1 MTNALM
7 FRRPLIAALIAAS
20 SMLAAACSDDGTLPK
35 LGGSS
40 ETGTVVVK
48 LTDAPFPTD
57 QVQSVDIFVV
67 RVDGR
72 VSDVSDADADQDL
85 DNNGS
90 TGWRTLATPNASFNL
105 LSLQNGATAT
115 LGSAPLGVGTYNGLR
130 LVIDAS
136 QSSVTLKNG
145 TKLTGGSNPGVTF
158 PSASRSGLKINLSKP
173 LVVVGGTTTTL
184 LVDFDVANS
193 FVLRGNTIQQN
204 GLLFKPVINGSVI
217 DAATVNANIRLAN
230 ATASALDF
238 VQGTTALT
246 GGSNLAFGTSS
257 ACSSVNAATPNLS
270 VRVNGTTTALP
281 GFAPVLQ
288 AGTSYT
294 VVAYPSGAN
303 TAFVTLTNTFTPTA
317 GQAGLRVFNASGFPA
332 AFDAFVTTSGAPLG
346 TATLSNVLNAGN
358 SAFVSVPAGSQQIRL
373 TATGLTVVLL
383 DMGAQTLTAGQNY
396 TLVIAPPAS
405 GQTAPRAFL
414 VAGC

>member
-1 MTNALM
+1 MINA
-7 FRRPLIAALIAAS
+7 RISRPLMAAVIAAS
-20 SMLAAACSDDGTLPK
+20 AMLAAACSSDGTIPG
-35 LGGSS
+35 LGGGS

-57 QVQSVDIFVV
+57 QVKSVDVFVV

-72 VSDVSDADADQDL
+72 ASDVSEADADQDL
-85 DNNGS
+85 NNNGS

-105 LSLQNGATAT
+105 LALQNGASAS
-115 LGSAPLGVGTYNGLR
+115 LGSAPLGVGTYSGLR
-130 LVIDAS
+130 LIIDPS
-136 QSSVTLKNG
+136 QSSVTLKDG
-145 TKLTGGSNPGVTF
+145 TKLTGSSNPGVSF

-173 LVVVGGTTTTL
+173 LVVVGGATTTL

-193 FVLRGNTIQQN
+193 FVMRGNTIQQN

-281 GFAPVLQ
+281 GFTPTLQ

-294 VVAYPSGAN
+294 VIAYPSGAT
-303 TAFVTLTNTFTPTA
+303 TAFATLTNTFTPTA
-317 GQAGLRVFNASGFPA
+317 GQAGFRVFNASGIVT
-332 AFDAFVTTSGAPLG
+332 AFDAFVTTQGAPLG
-346 TATLSNVLNAGN
+346 TATVSNVLNAGN

-396 TLVIAPPAS
+396 TLVIAPPLS
-405 GQTAPRAFL
+405 GQTAPRAVL

>member
-1 MTNALM
+1 MTHDLVS
-7 FRRPLIAALIAAS
+7 RRPTLTALFAAGVV
-20 SMLAAACSDDGTLPK
+20 LATACSADGTLPN

-40 ETGTVVVK
+40 ETGTVTVK

-57 QVQSVDIFVV
+57 QVKSVDVFVV

-72 VSDVSDADADQDL
+72 TSDVTEADADQDL
-85 DNNGS
+85 DNQGS
-90 TGWRTLATPNASFNL
+90 TGWRTIATPNASFNL

-115 LGSAPLGVGTYNGLR
+115 LGTAPLGKGTYSGLR
-130 LVIDAS
+130 LIIDAS
-136 QSSVTLKNG
+136 QSSVTLKDG
-145 TKLTGGSNPGVTF
+145 TKLTGSSNPGVMF
-158 PSASRSGLKINLSKP
+158 PSASRSGLKINLSQP
-173 LVVVGGTTTTL
+173 LVVVGGATTTL

-193 FVLRGNTIQQN
+193 FVMRGNTIQQN

-238 VQGTTALT
+238 VQGTAALT

-257 ACSSVNAATPNLS
+257 TCASVTAATPNLS

-281 GFAPVLQ
+281 GFTPTLQ

-303 TAFVTLTNTFTPTA
+303 TAFATLTNTFTPTA

-332 AFDAFVTTSGAPLG
+332 AFDAYVTTSGAPLG
-346 TATLSNVLNAGN
+346 TATLSNVLNASS

-383 DMGAQTLTAGQNY
+383 DMGTQTLTAGQNY

>member
-1 MTNALM
+1 MTNDLLS
-7 FRRPLIAALIAAS
+7 RRPALKALFAAS
-20 SMLAAACSDDGTLPK
+20 IVLATACSADGTLPN

-40 ETGTVVVK
+40 ETGTVTVK

-57 QVQSVDIFVV
+57 QVKSVDVFVV

-72 VSDVSDADADQDL
+72 TSDVTEADADQDL
-85 DNNGS
+85 DNSGS
-90 TGWRTLATPNASFNL
+90 TGWRTIATPNASFNL

-115 LGSAPLGVGTYNGLR
+115 LGAAPLGKGTYSGLR
-130 LVIDAS
+130 LIIDAS
-136 QSSVTLKNG
+136 QSSVTLKDG
-145 TKLTGGSNPGVTF
+145 TKLTGSSNPGVTF
-158 PSASRSGLKINLSKP
+158 PSASRSGLKINLSQP
-173 LVVVGGTTTTL
+173 LVVVGGATTTL

-193 FVLRGNTIQQN
+193 FVMRGNTIQQN

-238 VQGTTALT
+238 VQGTAALT

-257 ACSSVNAATPNLS
+257 TCSSVNAATPNLS

-281 GFAPVLQ
+281 GFTPTLT

-294 VVAYPSGAN
+294 VIAYPSGAT
-303 TAFVTLTNTFTPTA
+303 TAFATLTNIFTPTA

-346 TATLSNVLNAGN
+346 TATVSNVLNAGN

-373 TATGLTVVLL
+373 TATGTTVVLL
-383 DMGAQTLTAGQNY
+383 DMGSQTLTAGQNY

>member
-1 MTNALM
+1 MINA
-7 FRRPLIAALIAAS
+7 RISRPLMAAVIAAS
-20 SMLAAACSDDGTLPK
+20 AMLAAACSGDGIPG

-57 QVQSVDIFVV
+57 QVKSVDVFVI

-72 VSDVSDADADQDL
+72 TSDVSEADADQDL

-105 LSLQNGATAT
+105 LSLQNGATAS
-115 LGSAPLGVGTYNGLR
+115 LGSAPLGVGTYSGLR
-130 LVIDAS
+130 LIIDPS
-136 QSSVTLKNG
+136 QSSVTLKDG
-145 TKLTGGSNPGVTF
+145 TKLTGGSNPGVSF

-173 LVVVGGTTTTL
+173 LVVVGGATTTL

-193 FVLRGNTIQQN
+193 FVMRGNTIQQN

-230 ATASALDF
+230 ATGSALDF

-257 ACSSVNAATPNLS
+257 SCASVNAATPNLS

-281 GFAPVLQ
+281 GFAPTLQ
-288 AGTSYT
+288 AGTSYS
-294 VVAYPSGAN
+294 VIAYPSGAT
-303 TAFVTLTNTFTPTA
+303 TAFATLTNTFTPTA
-317 GQAGLRVFNASGFPA
+317 GQAGLRVFNGSGIVT
-332 AFDAFVTTSGAPLG
+332 AFDAFVTTQGAPLG
-346 TATLSNVLNAGN
+346 TATISNVLNAGN

>member
-1 MTNALM
+1 MINA
-7 FRRPLIAALIAAS
+7 RISRPLMAAVIAAS
-20 SMLAAACSDDGTLPK
+20 AMLAAACSSDGTIPG
-35 LGGSS
+35 LGGGS

-57 QVQSVDIFVV
+57 QVKSVDVFVV

-72 VSDVSDADADQDL
+72 ASDVSEADADQDL
-85 DNNGS
+85 NNNGS

-105 LSLQNGATAT
+105 LALQNGASAS
-115 LGSAPLGVGTYNGLR
+115 LGSAPLGVGTYSGLR
-130 LVIDAS
+130 LIIDPS
-136 QSSVTLKNG
+136 QSSVTLKDG
-145 TKLTGGSNPGVTF
+145 TKLTGSSNPGVSF

-173 LVVVGGTTTTL
+173 LVVVGGATTTL

-193 FVLRGNTIQQN
+193 FVMRGNTIQQN

-281 GFAPVLQ
+281 GFTPTLQ

-294 VVAYPSGAN
+294 VIAYPSGAT
-303 TAFVTLTNTFTPTA
+303 TAFATLTNTFTPTA
-317 GQAGLRVFNASGFPA
+317 GQAGFRVFNASGIVT
-332 AFDAFVTTSGAPLG
+332 AFDAFVTTQGAPLG
-346 TATLSNVLNAGN
+346 TATVSNVLNAGN

-396 TLVIAPPAS
+396 TLVIAPPLS

>member
-1 MTNALM
+1 MINA
-7 FRRPLIAALIAAS
+7 RISRPLMAAVVAAS
-20 SMLAAACSDDGTLPK
+20 AMLAAACSNDGTIPG
-35 LGGSS
+35 LGGGS

-57 QVQSVDIFVV
+57 QVKSVDVFVI

-72 VSDVSDADADQDL
+72 TSDVSEADADQDL
-85 DNNGS
+85 DNSGS

-105 LSLQNGATAT
+105 LSLQNGASAS
-115 LGSAPLGVGTYNGLR
+115 LGSAPLGAGTYSGLR
-130 LVIDAS
+130 LIIDPS
-136 QSSVTLKNG
+136 QSSVTLKDG
-145 TKLTGGSNPGVTF
+145 TKLTGSSNPGVSF

-193 FVLRGNTIQQN
+193 FVMRGNTIQQN

-257 ACSSVNAATPNLS
+257 ACASVNATTPNLS

-281 GFAPVLQ
+281 GFTPTLQ

-294 VVAYPSGAN
+294 VIAYPNGAN
-303 TAFVTLTNTFTPTA
+303 TAFATLTNTFTPTA
-317 GQAGLRVFNASGFPA
+317 GQAGFRVFNASGIVT
-332 AFDAFVTTSGAPLG
+332 AFDAFVTTQGGPLG
-346 TATLSNVLNAGN
+346 TATVSNVLNAAN

-396 TLVIAPPAS
+396 TLVIAPPLS

>member
-1 MTNALM
+1 MTHDLVS
-7 FRRPLIAALIAAS
+7 RRPTLTALFAAGVV
-20 SMLAAACSDDGTLPK
+20 LATACSADGTLPN

-40 ETGTVVVK
+40 ETGTVTVK

-57 QVQSVDIFVV
+57 QVKSVDVFVV

-72 VSDVSDADADQDL
+72 TSDVTEADADQDL
-85 DNNGS
+85 DNQGS
-90 TGWRTLATPNASFNL
+90 TGWRTIATPNSSFNL

-115 LGSAPLGVGTYNGLR
+115 LGTAPLGKGTYSGLR
-130 LVIDAS
+130 LIIDAS
-136 QSSVTLKNG
+136 QSSVTLKDG
-145 TKLTGGSNPGVTF
+145 TKLTGSSNPGVTF
-158 PSASRSGLKINLSKP
+158 PSASRSGLKINLSQP
-173 LVVVGGTTTTL
+173 LVVVGGATTTL

-193 FVLRGNTIQQN
+193 FVMRGNTIQQN

-238 VQGTTALT
+238 VQGTAALT

-257 ACSSVNAATPNLS
+257 TCSSVTAATPNLS

-281 GFAPVLQ
+281 GFTPTLQ

-303 TAFVTLTNTFTPTA
+303 TAFATLTNTFTPTA
-317 GQAGLRVFNASGFPA
+317 GQVGLRVFNASGFPA
-332 AFDAFVTTSGAPLG
+332 AFDAYVTTSGAPLG
-346 TATLSNVLNAGN
+346 TATLSNVLNASN
-358 SAFVSVPAGSQQIRL
+358 SAFVSVAAGSQQIRL

-383 DMGAQTLTAGQNY
+383 DMGAQSLTAGQNY

>member
-1 MTNALM
+1 MTNVYM
-7 FRRPLIAALIAAS
+7 SRRSILTALIAAS
-20 SMLAAACSDDGTLPK
+20 TMVAAACSDDGTLPK

-72 VSDVSDADADQDL
+72 VSDVTDADADQDL
-85 DNNGS
+85 NNAGS
-90 TGWRTLATPNASFNL
+90 TGWRTLASPNASFNL
-105 LSLQNGATAT
+105 LSLQNGASAS
-115 LGSAPLGVGTYNGLR
+115 LGSAPLGVGTYSGLR
-130 LVIDAS
+130 LIIDAS

-145 TKLTGGSNPGVTF
+145 TKLTGSSNPGVTF
-158 PSASRSGLKINLSKP
+158 PSASRSGLKISLSKP
-173 LVVVGGTTTTL
+173 LVVVGGATTTL

-193 FVLRGNTIQQN
+193 FVMRGNTITQN

-230 ATASALDF
+230 ATGSALDF
-238 VQGTTALT
+238 VQGTAALT

-270 VRVNGTTTALP
+270 VRVNGTTTALA
-281 GFAPVLQ
+281 GFTPTLQ
-288 AGTSYT
+288 AATSYT
-294 VVAYPSGAN
+294 VIAYPSGAN
-303 TAFVTLTNTFTPTA
+303 TAFVTLTNTFTPTT

-358 SAFVSVPAGSQQIRL
+358 SAFVRVPAGSQQIRL

>member
-1 MTNALM
+1 MTNDLLS
-7 FRRPLIAALIAAS
+7 RRPALKALFAAS
-20 SMLAAACSDDGTLPK
+20 IVLATACSADGTLPN

-40 ETGTVVVK
+40 ETGTVTVK

-57 QVQSVDIFVV
+57 QVKSVDVFVV

-72 VSDVSDADADQDL
+72 TSDVTEADADQDL
-85 DNNGS
+85 DNSGS
-90 TGWRTLATPNASFNL
+90 TGWRTIATPNASFNL

-115 LGSAPLGVGTYNGLR
+115 LGTEPLGKGTYSGLR
-130 LVIDAS
+130 LIIDAS
-136 QSSVTLKNG
+136 QSSVTLKDG
-145 TKLTGGSNPGVTF
+145 TKLTGSSNPGVTF
-158 PSASRSGLKINLSKP
+158 PSASRSGLKINLSQP
-173 LVVVGGTTTTL
+173 LVVVGGATTTL

-193 FVLRGNTIQQN
+193 FVMRGNTIQQN

-238 VQGTTALT
+238 VQGTAALT

-257 ACSSVNAATPNLS
+257 TCSSVNAATPNLS

-281 GFAPVLQ
+281 G
-288 AGTSYT
+288 
-294 VVAYPSGAN
+294 
-303 TAFVTLTNTFTPTA
+303 FTPTA

-346 TATLSNVLNAGN
+346 TATVSNVLNAGN

-373 TATGLTVVLL
+373 TATGTTVVLL
-383 DMGAQTLTAGQNY
+383 DMGSQTLTAGQNY

>member
-1 MTNALM
+1 MTIA
-7 FRRPLIAALIAAS
+7 RIYRPLSASLFAAS
-20 SMLAAACSDDGTLPK
+20 AMLAAACSADGTLPN

-57 QVQSVDIFVV
+57 QVKSVDVFVV

-90 TGWRTLATPNASFNL
+90 TGWRTLATPNASLNL
-105 LSLQNGATAT
+105 LSLQNGASAT
-115 LGSAPLGVGTYNGLR
+115 LGSAPLGVGTYSGLR
-130 LVIDAS
+130 LIIDAS
-136 QSSVTLKNG
+136 QSSVTLKDG
-145 TKLTGGSNPGVTF
+145 TKLTGGSNPGVSF
-158 PSASRSGLKINLSKP
+158 PSANRSGLKINLSKP
-173 LVVVGGTTTTL
+173 LVVVGGATTTL

-193 FVLRGNTIQQN
+193 FVMRGNTITQN

-238 VQGTTALT
+238 VQGTAAVT

-257 ACSSVNAATPNLS
+257 ACASVNAATPNLS
-270 VRVNGTTTALP
+270 VRTTGTTTALP
-281 GFAPVLQ
+281 GYAPTLQ
-288 AGTSYT
+288 AGTSFT
-294 VVAYPSGAN
+294 SIAYPSGAN
-303 TAFVTLTNTFTPTA
+303 VAFATLTNTFTPTA
-317 GQAGLRVFNASGFPA
+317 GQAGLRVFNGSGLPA
-332 AFDAFVTTSGAPLG
+332 AFDVFVTVSGGPLG

-358 SAFVSVPAGSQQIRL
+358 SAFVSVPSGSQQIRL

-396 TLVIAPPAS
+396 TLVIAPPAT

-414 VAGC
+414 VVGC

>member
-1 MTNALM
+1 MTIDRISFRPVLTAL
-7 FRRPLIAALIAAS
+7 FAAS
-20 SMLAAACSDDGTLPK
+20 AMLATGCSADGTIPN

-40 ETGTVVVK
+40 ETGTVLVK
-48 LTDAPFPTD
+48 LSDAPFPTD
-57 QVQSVDIFVV
+57 QVKSVDVFVV

-72 VSDVSDADADQDL
+72 TSDVTDADADQDL
-85 DNNGS
+85 NNEGS
-90 TGWRTLATPNASFNL
+90 TGWRTIATPNLSFNL
-105 LSLQNGATAT
+105 LSLQNGATAS
-115 LGSAPLGVGTYNGLR
+115 LGSAPLAIGTYSGLR
-130 LVIDAS
+130 LIIDAS
-136 QSSVTLKNG
+136 QSSVTLKDG
-145 TKLTGGSNPGVTF
+145 TKLTGSSNPGVSF

-173 LVVVGGTTTTL
+173 LVVVGGATTTL

-193 FVLRGNTIQQN
+193 FVMRGNTILQN

-238 VQGTTALT
+238 VQGTAALT
-246 GGSNLAFGTSS
+246 GGSNLLFGASS
-257 ACSSVNAATPNLS
+257 TCSSVNAATPNLS
-270 VRVNGTTTALP
+270 VRVTGTTTALA
-281 GFAPVLQ
+281 GFAPTLQ
-288 AGTSYT
+288 AGISYS
-294 VVAYPSGAN
+294 VIAYPSGAN
-303 TAFVTLTNTFTPTA
+303 TAFVTLTNTFTPTT

-346 TATLSNVLNAGN
+346 TATLSNVLNASN

-373 TATGLTVVLL
+373 TATGLTLVLL

>member
-1 MTNALM
+1 MTTALIS
-7 FRRPLIAALIAAS
+7 RRPVLAALFAAGA
-20 SMLAAACSDDGTLPK
+20 MLASGCSADGTIPG

-40 ETGTVVVK
+40 ETGTVNVK

-57 QVQSVDIFVV
+57 QVKSVDVFVV

-72 VSDVSDADADQDL
+72 TSDVTEADADQDL
-85 DNNGS
+85 NNQGS

-105 LSLQNGATAT
+105 LSLQNGASAT
-115 LGSAPLGVGTYNGLR
+115 LGSAPLGVGTYSGLR
-130 LVIDAS
+130 LIIDVS
-136 QSSVTLKNG
+136 QSSVTLKDG
-145 TKLTGGSNPGVTF
+145 TKLTGGTNPGIMF
-158 PSASRSGLKINLSKP
+158 PSAGRSGLKINLSQP
-173 LVVVGGTTTTL
+173 LVVVGGATTTL

-193 FVLRGNTIQQN
+193 FVMRGNTIQQN
-204 GLLFKPVINGSVI
+204 GLLFKPVIHGSVI

-230 ATASALDF
+230 ATESALDF

-257 ACSSVNAATPNLS
+257 ACSSVNAASPNLS
-270 VRVNGTTTALP
+270 VRVNGTTTALA
-281 GFAPVLQ
+281 GFAPTLV

-294 VVAYPSGAN
+294 AIAYPSGAN
-303 TAFVTLTNTFTPTA
+303 TAFVTLSNAFTPTT
-317 GQAGLRVFNASGFPA
+317 GQAGLRVFNASGLPA
-332 AFDAFVTTSGAPLG
+332 AFDVFVTTSGAPLG
-346 TATLSNVLNAGN
+346 TATLSNVLNANN

>member
-1 MTNALM
+1 MINA
-7 FRRPLIAALIAAS
+7 RISRPLMAAVIAAS
-20 SMLAAACSDDGTLPK
+20 ALLAAACSNDGTIPG
-35 LGGSS
+35 LGGGS

-57 QVQSVDIFVV
+57 QVKSVDVFVI

-72 VSDVSDADADQDL
+72 TSDVSEADADQDL
-85 DNNGS
+85 ENSGS

-105 LSLQNGATAT
+105 LSLQNGASAS
-115 LGSAPLGVGTYNGLR
+115 LGSAPLGAGTYSGLR
-130 LVIDAS
+130 LIIDPS
-136 QSSVTLKNG
+136 QSSVTLKDG
-145 TKLTGGSNPGVTF
+145 TKLNGSSNPGVSF

-173 LVVVGGTTTTL
+173 LVVVGGATTTL

-193 FVLRGNTIQQN
+193 FVMRGNTIQQN

-257 ACSSVNAATPNLS
+257 ACASVNATTPNLS

-281 GFAPVLQ
+281 GFTPTLQ

-294 VVAYPSGAN
+294 VIAYPSGAN
-303 TAFVTLTNTFTPTA
+303 TAFATLTNIFTPTA
-317 GQAGLRVFNASGFPA
+317 GQAGFRVFNASGIVT
-332 AFDAFVTTSGAPLG
+332 AFDAFVTTQGAPLG
-346 TATLSNVLNAGN
+346 TATVSNVLNAAN

-396 TLVIAPPAS
+396 TLVIAPPSS

>member
-1 MTNALM
+1 MINARM
-7 FRRPLIAALIAAS
+7 SRRPLIALIAAS
-20 SMLAAACSDDGTLPK
+20 SMLAGACSADGTLPK

-72 VSDVSDADADQDL
+72 VSDVTDADADQDL
-85 DNNGS
+85 TNSGS
-90 TGWRTLATPNASFNL
+90 TGWRTVASPNASFNV

-115 LGSAPLGVGTYNGLR
+115 LGSTPLGAGTYNGLR
-130 LVIDAS
+130 LIIDAS

-145 TKLTGGSNPGVTF
+145 TKLTGSSNPGVSF
-158 PSASRSGLKINLSKP
+158 PSASRSGLKINLTKP
-173 LVVVGGTTTTL
+173 LIVVGGATTTL

-193 FVLRGNTIQQN
+193 FVMRGNTIQQN
-204 GLLFKPVINGSVI
+204 GLLFKPVVNGSII

-238 VQGTTALT
+238 VQGTAALT

-257 ACSSVNAATPNLS
+257 ACASVNATTPNLS
-270 VRVNGTTTALP
+270 VRVNGTTTALA

-303 TAFVTLTNTFTPTA
+303 TAFVTLSNTFTPTT
-317 GQAGLRVFNASGFPA
+317 GQAGLRVFNASGLPG
-332 AFDAFVTTSGAPLG
+332 AFDVFVTAGGSLVTP
-346 TATLSNVLNAGN
+346 TVSNVLNAGT
-358 SAFVSVPAGSQQIRL
+358 STFVSVPAGSGQIQL
-373 TATGLTVVLL
+373 TATGLLVPLL
-383 DMGAQTLTAGQNY
+383 PTAVSASLVAGQTY
-396 TLVIAPPAS
+396 TLVIAPPSS
-405 GQTAPRAFL
+405 GQIPRAFL
-414 VAGC
+414 VTGC

>member
-1 MTNALM
+1 MTIA
-7 FRRPLIAALIAAS
+7 RIYRPLSAALFAAS
-20 SMLAAACSDDGTLPK
+20 AMLAAACSADGTLPK
-35 LGGSS
+35 LDGSS
-40 ETGTVVVK
+40 ETGTVLVK

-57 QVQSVDIFVV
+57 QVKSVDVFVV

-72 VSDVSDADADQDL
+72 VSDVSEADADQDL
-85 DNNGS
+85 ENQGS

-105 LSLQNGATAT
+105 LSLQNGASAT
-115 LGSAPLGVGTYNGLR
+115 LGSTPLAVGTYSGLR
-130 LVIDAS
+130 LIIDAS
-136 QSSVTLKNG
+136 QSSVTLKDG
-145 TKLTGGSNPGVTF
+145 TKLTGGSNPGVSF

-173 LVVVGGTTTTL
+173 LIIVGGTTTTL

-193 FVLRGNTIQQN
+193 FVMRGNTITQN

-238 VQGTTALT
+238 VQGTAAVT

-257 ACSSVNAATPNLS
+257 ACASVNAATPNLS
-270 VRVNGTTTALP
+270 VRTTGTTTALP
-281 GFAPVLQ
+281 GYAPTLQ
-288 AGTSYT
+288 AGTSFT
-294 VVAYPSGAN
+294 SIAYPSGAN
-303 TAFVTLTNTFTPTA
+303 VAFVTLTNTFTPTA
-317 GQAGLRVFNASGFPA
+317 GQAGLRVFNGSGFPA
-332 AFDAFVTTSGAPLG
+332 AFDVFVTTSGAPLG

-414 VAGC
+414 VTGC